1 MTDSLPV
8 REHQALYGCTQ
19 PLPACTALR
28 AGALSFE
35 LIGGRFGPV
44 HVNGHEVWHGLAF
57 LYRDAGWGTPEP
69 VFEQVH
75 HQADAQGFV
84 LELHGHIS
92 CAPTDVAGP
101 AASDARIALHLTVRA
116 SADGQLQLRAQ
127 ATPSHP
133 LRANRCGW
141 VLMHPLQAAGCRLEV
156 QHVDGRISQSTFPEE
171 VPAWPPFTAV
181 RGLRH
186 EYRPGH
192 WAEALLPDEDY
203 ELEDQRNNADASFK
217 TYSRSNFMPRPF
229 VLAAGQ
235 PLVRE
240 MQLRLLGPAPSAAQ
254 LSSAST
260 ARLQW
265 PPAKQTASLPRLGM
279 AITPA
284 TSHCIEP
291 WELDVLHQW
300 RPAFLHLTLWTDAL
314 AGDVDWAGVRT
325 LLQATGAGLRLD
337 LCASEGLGDGG
348 AQDEALRQLAQQL
361 ARAGVSLASVA
372 ALPCGPRAAALLR
385 EHFPGA
391 AIGGGTAHFFAQLNR
406 LETSG
411 GEDFMAFTV
420 CPIVHGTDDH
430 SMMHG
435 LHSLPSMLATARRR
449 HPARAWHI
457 GPSWLPARA
466 SPLGPQPASPGQQ
479 RTALARLD
487 PRTRGLFGAAW
498 LLGHLAA
505 AGQAGVDALTLPPLL
520 GDDGLWWFDA
530 GAWQATPTAALLD
543 VCLRWTERQAV
554 ELQDALGVR
563 FSGALAAIAGTGP
576 QGRQVLLANLGAEP
590 QTLHW
595 PHHGSWACLDAAAWL
610 QHQEDPARSPWRD
623 AGRGPCALT
632 LGPFALARLDISPP
646 PGG

>member
-1 MTDSLPV
+1 MTDGLPV
-8 REHQALYGCTQ
+8 REHQALYGCHE
-19 PLPACTALR
+19 PLPARTALR

-44 HVNGHEVWHGLAF
+44 HANGHEVWHGLAF

-69 VFEQVH
+69 VFEQVQH
-75 HQADAQGFV
+75 HADAQGFV
-84 LELHGHIS
+84 LELHGHMA
-92 CAPTDVAGP
+92 CAPTDVAGEP
-101 AASDARIALHLTVRA
+101 VDNARIALHLTVRA
-116 SADGQLQLRAQ
+116 SADGQVQLRAE
-127 ATPSHP
+127 ATPTHP

-156 QHVDGRISQSTFPEE
+156 QHGDGRVTQSSLPEE

-192 WAEALLPDEDY
+192 WAEALLPGEDY

-217 TYSRSNFMPRPF
+217 TYSRSNFMPRPY

-240 MQLRLLGPAPSAAQ
+240 MHLRLLGPAPPAARQ
-254 LSSAST
+254 PTASV
-260 ARLQW
+260 ARLHL
-265 PPAKQTASLPRLGM
+265 PPAGQATRLPRLGM
-279 AITPA
+279 AITPT
-284 TSHCIEP
+284 TSHGIEA

-314 AGDVDWAGVRT
+314 AHDVDWDGVRT

-337 LCASEGLGDGG
+337 LCARAGLGDGG
-348 AQDEALRQLAQQL
+348 PQDQALRQFSQQL
-361 ARAGVSLASVA
+361 AQTGVSPASVA
-372 ALPCGPRAAALLR
+372 ALPCGPRAARLLR
-385 EHFPGA
+385 QLFPGA
-391 AIGGGTAHFFAQLNR
+391 TIGGGTAHFFAQLNR
-406 LETSG
+406 LEDSG
-411 GEDFMAFTV
+411 DEDFMAFTV
-420 CPIVHGTDDH
+420 CPTVHGTDED
-430 SMMHG
+430 SMVHG
-435 LHSLPSMLATARRR
+435 LQSLPSMVQTARRR
-449 HPARAWHI
+449 HPGRAWHI

-466 SPLGPQPASPGQQ
+466 SPLGPQPASRGHQ

-520 GDDGLWWFDA
+520 GDDGLWWLDA
-530 GAWQATPTAALLD
+530 GAWQATPAAALLD
-543 VCLRWTERQAV
+543 VCLRWTDRQRI
-554 ELQDALGVR
+554 ELHGPDGTPLSWPLV
-563 FSGALAAIAGTGP
+563 AIAGTTA

-590 QTLHW
+590 HTLHW
-595 PHHGSWACLDAAAWL
+595 PDAGQRACLDAAAWL
-610 QHQEDPARSPWRD
+610 QHLDDPTRSPWRD
-623 AGRGPCALT
+623 AGHSPGELT
-632 LGPFALARLDISPP
+632 LGPYALARLDLFLPS
-646 PGG
+646 GG